1 MIFRNG
7 DAKPFSIIPQS
18 LFRDDA
24 EPDPARRWKA
34 YGFTSLNLR
43 RRGTAMIYSEDALT
57 CYAHSENP
65 VLDPSVR
72 GTPAIVGGPESQI
85 HDTVVFPYAGY
96 YLALYQCQHNSEIL
110 DVELAMSRDGETFV
124 HIQPGSKILPLGP
137 EGSWES
143 EHLFPTVPVI
153 LDEEVR
159 IYYGGGRMIDV
170 PLEDRARLGS
180 RTLKVLPGLAT
191 LRKDGFTSV
200 GLREEGRGSLTTLPF
215 QLEEPCRLQLNA
227 DCDEDRAIVVEVLE
241 LVAHAALQGFSS
253 EAAVP
258 FVENVRAVGA
268 RWRHEDSLPV
278 GVPVQLR
285 FHFRGDASLP
295 RLYSYSFIR
304 ST

>member
-1 MIFRNG
+1 M
-7 DAKPFSIIPQS
+7 K
-18 LFRDDA
+18 
-24 EPDPARRWKA
+24 
-34 YGFTSLNLR
+34 
-43 RRGTAMIYSEDALT
+43 
-57 CYAHSENP
+57 
-65 VLDPSVR
+65 
-72 GTPAIVGGPESQI
+72 
-85 HDTVVFPYAGY
+85 
-96 YLALYQCQHNSEIL
+96 
-110 DVELAMSRDGETFV
+110 TFV

-268 RWRHEDSLPV
+268 RWRREDSLPV

-285 FHFRGDASLP
+285 FHFRGRRFVASA
-295 RLYSYSFIR
+295 FTAIR
-304 ST
+304 SSVQPDDGTHSAACRPQQKLSVVRGPPPRFALRRAGSCQERHPSMSPPTSS